1 MSRPSFLEGVVVALV
16 ASLLGSLLYAVLV
29 PTLPSGPVLRLL
41 ITGIALGYVIY
52 LLRRSPER
60 VGRITVLAVWSLAA
74 AAIWL
79 MGTPWLVY
87 LSLHL
92 GLVWLIRSLYF
103 YSSMFSA
110 LADLGLSGLSLA
122 ATVWAA
128 SHSQSLFLSIWCLFL
143 VQALFA
149 VIPAN
154 MQRNSST
161 KPADR
166 DEQDH
171 FERAHHAAETALRK
185 LSSIH

>member
-1 MSRPSFLEGVVVALV
+1 MSRPSFLEGVLVALV

-29 PTLPSGPVLRLL
+29 PTLPGDPVLRLL
-41 ITGIALGYVIY
+41 ITGIALGYIIY
-52 LLRRSPER
+52 LLRHSPER
-60 VGRITVLAVWSLAA
+60 VGRITVLAVWSLAVG
-74 AAIWL
+74 AIWSL
-79 MGTPWLVY
+79 GPPLLLY

-103 YSSMFSA
+103 YSSMLSA
-110 LADLGLSGLSLA
+110 LVDLGLSGLSLA

-149 VIPAN
+149 VIPAS
-154 MQRNSST
+154 MQRNGGAT
-161 KPADR
+161 PAHQEHDR
-166 DEQDH
+166 
-171 FERAHHAAETALRK
+171 FEHAHQAAETALRK

>member
-1 MSRPSFLEGVVVALV
+1 MNRPTCLEGVVVALI

-29 PTLPSGPVLRLL
+29 PTFPGGPILRLL
-41 ITGIALGYVIY
+41 IAGIALGYVIY

-74 AAIWL
+74 GAIWL
-79 MGTPWLVY
+79 MGPPLLLY

-103 YSSMFSA
+103 YSSMLSA

-122 ATVWAA
+122 AAVWAT
-128 SHSQSLFLSIWCLFL
+128 SHSHSLFLSIWCLFL

-149 VIPAN
+149 AIPAS
-154 MQRNSST
+154 MQRSGGAT
-161 KPADR
+161 PAHQ
-166 DEQDH
+166 EQNR
-171 FERAHHAAETALRK
+171 FERAHRAAETALRK
-185 LSSIH
+185 HSSIH

>member
-1 MSRPSFLEGVVVALV
+1 MNRPTFLEGVVVALV
-16 ASLLGSLLYAVLV
+16 ASLVGRLLYAVLV
-29 PTLPSGPVLRLL
+29 PTLPGGPVLRLL
-41 ITGIALGYVIY
+41 IAGIALGYVIY

-74 AAIWL
+74 GVLWL
-79 MGTPWLVY
+79 MGPPLLLY

-92 GLVWLIRSLYF
+92 GLIWLIRSLYF
-103 YSSMFSA
+103 YSSMLSA
-110 LADLGLSGLSLA
+110 LVDLGLSGLSLA

-149 VIPAN
+149 VIPTS
-154 MQRNSST
+154 MQRNGGAA
-161 KPADR
+161 PAHQEHDR
-166 DEQDH
+166 
-171 FERAHHAAETALRK
+171 FERAHQAAETALRK